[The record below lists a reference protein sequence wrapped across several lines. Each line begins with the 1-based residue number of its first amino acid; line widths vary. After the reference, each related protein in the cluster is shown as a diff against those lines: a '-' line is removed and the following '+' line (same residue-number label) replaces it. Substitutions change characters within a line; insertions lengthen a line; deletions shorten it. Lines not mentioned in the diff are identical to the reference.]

1 MRPWFTLDTL
11 GIVAATCVAVALL
24 YVIPQNFGFLSP
36 FAQAIG
42 DFDLTDMVFTQFRD
56 EGDVAADTSIV
67 IVNIGDC
74 TRADI
79 AVMINRISQQNPRA
93 IGVDAFFR
101 QPKEEDPLGD
111 SLLSQVCSTTKHLV
125 LVSKVAYKSPDSV
138 ENDDPF
144 DTLETSHAMF
154 MQGASTGYANL
165 IIDQEAAFMTVR
177 SVSFEESCA
186 GRNEPSFALRLAEI
200 ANPGAAM
207 RAKARGNEE
216 EVINYLGGAE
226 KFYVL
231 DVEDV
236 RDSAVDLGILRDKI
250 VILGY
255 MGDRIGENS
264 FTDNFFTP
272 LNPAYVGRSYPDM
285 YGVVVHANIVS
296 MIMSGRFVSTMSV
309 WLSLMLGV
317 VVLWINVGLFTWIFT
332 RAENWYDTLALALQL
347 GQSLLFLY
355 LTIVMFDLASYKLVL
370 TPALVAVAL
379 VGTVHDLYHD
389 SIKKIVNAAF
399 TRVRLARE
407 RATASSSS

>member
-1 MRPWFTLDTL
+1 
-11 GIVAATCVAVALL
+11 
-24 YVIPQNFGFLSP
+24 
-36 FAQAIG
+36 
-42 DFDLTDMVFTQFRD
+42 
-56 EGDVAADTSIV
+56 
-67 IVNIGDC
+67 
-74 TRADI
+74 
-79 AVMINRISQQNPRA
+79 
-93 IGVDAFFR
+93 
-101 QPKEEDPLGD
+101 
-111 SLLSQVCSTTKHLV
+111 
-125 LVSKVAYKSPDSV
+125 
-138 ENDDPF
+138 
-144 DTLETSHAMF
+144 
-154 MQGASTGYANL
+154 
-165 IIDQEAAFMTVR
+165 
-177 SVSFEESCA
+177 
-186 GRNEPSFALRLAEI
+186 
-200 ANPGAAM
+200 M

-399 TRVRLARE
+399 TRVRIARE